1 MCCLPGFFSFVAAE
15 VPFAGLRKENGKMKI
30 RYEFV
35 DGEISEVEVAEEIG
49 SVIVES
55 RRLEDNLARKERYHC
70 YSLDA
75 VDFEGSEYAGKDTPE
90 SLLEQTEDKRHIKG
104 LLEELPEV
112 QRRRLLLY
120 AQGKSLREIARL
132 EGVDHKAV
140 KKSIEAAKKYFFK
153 NF

>member
-1 MCCLPGFFSFVAAE
+1 
-15 VPFAGLRKENGKMKI
+15 MKI
-30 RYEFV
+30 KYEFA
-35 DGEISEVEVAEEIG
+35 DGTVSEVEVEESIG
-49 SVIVES
+49 AVIIES

-90 SLLEQTEDKRHIKG
+90 SLLEQTADKQHIKRI
-104 LLEELPEV
+104 LEELPEV
-112 QRRRLLLY
+112 QRKRLLLY

-140 KKSIEAAKKYFFK
+140 KKSIEAAKKYFLN

>member
-1 MCCLPGFFSFVAAE
+1 
-15 VPFAGLRKENGKMKI
+15 MKI

-35 DGEISEVEVAEEIG
+35 DGKISEVEVAEEIG

-55 RRLEDNLARKERYHC
+55 RRLEDNLYRKERYHC

-75 VDFEGSEYAGKDTPE
+75 VDFEGNEYADRDTPE
-90 SLLEQTEDKRHIKG
+90 SLLEQMVDKRHIKG
-104 LLEELPEV
+104 LLERMSEV

-140 KKSIEAAKKYFFK
+140 KKSIEAAKKYFIK

>member
-1 MCCLPGFFSFVAAE
+1 
-15 VPFAGLRKENGKMKI
+15 MKI
-30 RYEFV
+30 NYTFAN
-35 DGEISEVEVAEEIG
+35 GETSEVEVTEEIG
-49 SVIVES
+49 NVILDS
-55 RRLEDNLARKERYHC
+55 RRKESNLDRKERYHC

-75 VDFEGSEYAGKDTPE
+75 ADFEGEDYADGDTPE
-90 SLLEQTEDKRHIKG
+90 TVLFSQLENQHI
-104 LLEELPEV
+104 EELLDGLPEI

-120 AQGKSLREIARL
+120 AEGKSLREIARM

>member
-1 MCCLPGFFSFVAAE
+1 MLLARLFLFVAAE
-15 VPFAGLRKENGKMKI
+15 VPSAGLRKENGKMKI

-70 YSLDA
+70 YSMDA
-75 VDFEGSEYAGKDTPE
+75 VDFEGSGYAGKDTPE
-90 SLLEQTEDKRHIKG
+90 SLLEQTADKRHIKG
-104 LLEELPEV
+104 LLEELPEI

-120 AQGKSLREIARL
+120 AQGKSLREIARM

-140 KKSIEAAKKYFFK
+140 KKSIQAAKKYFIK

>member
-1 MCCLPGFFSFVAAE
+1 
-15 VPFAGLRKENGKMKI
+15 
-30 RYEFV
+30 
-35 DGEISEVEVAEEIG
+35 
-49 SVIVES
+49 
-55 RRLEDNLARKERYHC
+55 
-70 YSLDA
+70 
-75 VDFEGSEYAGKDTPE
+75 VDFEGSEYAGKDTSE

-104 LLEELPEV
+104 FLEELPEV

>member
-1 MCCLPGFFSFVAAE
+1 
-15 VPFAGLRKENGKMKI
+15 MKI
-30 RYEFV
+30 KYEFA
-35 DGEISEVEVAEEIG
+35 DGTVSEVEVEESIG
-49 SVIVES
+49 AVIIES
-55 RRLEDNLARKERYHC
+55 KRLEDNLARKERYHC

-75 VDFEGSEYAGKDTPE
+75 VDFEGSEYASKDTPE
-90 SLLEQTEDKRHIKG
+90 SLLEQTADKQHIKR

-120 AQGKSLREIARL
+120 VQGKSMRGVARL

-140 KKSIEAAKKYFFK
+140 KKSIEAAKKYFIK

>member
-1 MCCLPGFFSFVAAE
+1 
-15 VPFAGLRKENGKMKI
+15 KMKI

-55 RRLEDNLARKERYHC
+55 RRLEDNLSRKERYHC

-75 VDFEGSEYAGKDTPE
+75 VDFEGNEYADRDTPE
-90 SLLEQTEDKRHIKG
+90 SLLEQMVDKRHIKG
-104 LLEELPEV
+104 LLERMSEV

-140 KKSIEAAKKYFFK
+140 KKSIEAAKKYFIK

>member
-1 MCCLPGFFSFVAAE
+1 MCCLLGFFSFVAAE
-15 VPFAGLRKENGKMKI
+15 VPSAGLRKENGKMKI

-35 DGEISEVEVAEEIG
+35 DGEISEVEVTEEIG

-75 VDFEGSEYAGKDTPE
+75 VDFEGSGYASKDTPE
-90 SLLEQTEDKRHIKG
+90 SLLEQTTDKQHIKR
-104 LLEELPEV
+104 LLKELPEV

-140 KKSIEAAKKYFFK
+140 KKSIEAAKKYFLK

>member
-1 MCCLPGFFSFVAAE
+1 
-15 VPFAGLRKENGKMKI
+15 MKI

-55 RRLEDNLARKERYHC
+55 RCLEDNLARKERYHC

-75 VDFEGSEYAGKDTPE
+75 VDFEGSGYASKDTPE
-90 SLLEQTEDKRHIKG
+90 SLLEQTTDKQHIKR
-104 LLEELPEV
+104 LLKELPEV
-112 QRRRLLLY
+112 QKRRLLLY

-140 KKSIEAAKKYFFK
+140 KKSIEAAKKYFLK

>member
-1 MCCLPGFFSFVAAE
+1 MRVGTFPAPWGVQTSTE
-15 VPFAGLRKENGKMKI
+15 R
-30 RYEFV
+30 
-35 DGEISEVEVAEEIG
+35 SEVGANTPLLRSRRQTPLWRLSACTGEVY
-49 SVIVES
+49 S

-75 VDFEGSEYAGKDTPE
+75 VDFEGSGYAGKDTTE
-90 SLLEQTEDKRHIKG
+90 SLLEQTADKRHIKG

>member
-1 MCCLPGFFSFVAAE
+1 
-15 VPFAGLRKENGKMKI
+15 MKI

-55 RRLEDNLARKERYHC
+55 RRLEDNLSRKERYHC

-75 VDFEGSEYAGKDTPE
+75 VDFEGNEYADRDTPE
-90 SLLEQTEDKRHIKG
+90 SLLEQMVDKRHIKG
-104 LLEELPEV
+104 LLERMSEV

-140 KKSIEAAKKYFFK
+140 KKSIEAAKKYFIK

>member
-1 MCCLPGFFSFVAAE
+1 
-15 VPFAGLRKENGKMKI
+15 MKI

-35 DGEISEVEVAEEIG
+35 DGKISEVEVAEEIG

-55 RRLEDNLARKERYHC
+55 RRLEDNLSRKERYHC

-75 VDFEGSEYAGKDTPE
+75 VDFEGNEYADRDTPE
-90 SLLEQTEDKRHIKG
+90 SLLEQMVDKRHIKG
-104 LLEELPEV
+104 LLERMSEV

-140 KKSIEAAKKYFFK
+140 KKSIEAAKKYFIK

>member
-1 MCCLPGFFSFVAAE
+1 
-15 VPFAGLRKENGKMKI
+15 MKI
-30 RYEFV
+30 KYEFV
-35 DGEISEVEVAEEIG
+35 DGKISEVEVAEEIG
-49 SVIVES
+49 SVIIES

-75 VDFEGSEYAGKDTPE
+75 VDFEGSEYADRDTPE
-90 SLLEQTEDKRHIKG
+90 SLLEQMVDKQHIKG
-104 LLEELPEV
+104 LLKELPEV
-112 QRRRLLLY
+112 QKRRLLLY

-140 KKSIEAAKKYFFK
+140 KKSIEAAKKYFIK

>member
-15 VPFAGLRKENGKMKI
+15 VPSAGLRKENGKMKI

-35 DGEISEVEVAEEIG
+35 DGKISEVEVAEEIG

-55 RRLEDNLARKERYHC
+55 RRLEDNLSRKERYHC

-75 VDFEGSEYAGKDTPE
+75 VDFEGNEYADRDTPE
-90 SLLEQTEDKRHIKG
+90 SLLEQMVDKRHIKG
-104 LLEELPEV
+104 LLERMSEV

-140 KKSIEAAKKYFFK
+140 KKSIEAAKKYFIK

>member
-1 MCCLPGFFSFVAAE
+1 M
-15 VPFAGLRKENGKMKI
+15 
-30 RYEFV
+30 
-35 DGEISEVEVAEEIG
+35 
-49 SVIVES
+49 
-55 RRLEDNLARKERYHC
+55 
-70 YSLDA
+70 
-75 VDFEGSEYAGKDTPE
+75 DFEGSEYAGKDTSE

-104 LLEELPEV
+104 FLEELPEV

>member
-1 MCCLPGFFSFVAAE
+1 
-15 VPFAGLRKENGKMKI
+15 MKI

-55 RRLEDNLARKERYHC
+55 RRLEDNLSRKERYHC

-75 VDFEGSEYAGKDTPE
+75 VDFEGNEYADRDTPE
-90 SLLEQTEDKRHIKG
+90 SLLEQMVDKRHIKG
-104 LLEELPEV
+104 LLERMSEV

-140 KKSIEAAKKYFFK
+140 KKSKIGRASCRERV
-153 NF
+153 

>member
-1 MCCLPGFFSFVAAE
+1 LPGFFSFVAAE
-15 VPFAGLRKENGKMKI
+15 VPSAGLRKENGKMKI

-35 DGEISEVEVAEEIG
+35 DGEVTEVEVEEEIG

-75 VDFEGSEYAGKDTPE
+75 VDFEGSKYAGKDTPE
-90 SLLEQTEDKRHIKG
+90 SLFEQTADKRHIKG

-140 KKSIEAAKKYFFK
+140 KKSIEAAKKYFLK

>member
-1 MCCLPGFFSFVAAE
+1 
-15 VPFAGLRKENGKMKI
+15 MKI
-30 RYEFV
+30 KYEFV
-35 DGEISEVEVAEEIG
+35 DGTVSEVEVEESIG
-49 SVIVES
+49 AVIIES

-90 SLLEQTEDKRHIKG
+90 SLLEQTADKWHIKG
-104 LLEELPEV
+104 LLKELPKV

-140 KKSIEAAKKYFFK
+140 KKSIEAAKKYFIK

>member
-1 MCCLPGFFSFVAAE
+1 
-15 VPFAGLRKENGKMKI
+15 MKI

-35 DGEISEVEVAEEIG
+35 DGKISEVEVAEEIG

-55 RRLEDNLARKERYHC
+55 RRLEDNLSRKERYHC

-75 VDFEGSEYAGKDTPE
+75 VDFEGNEYADRDTPE
-90 SLLEQTEDKRHIKG
+90 SLLEQMVDKRHIKG
-104 LLEELPEV
+104 LLERMSEV

-140 KKSIEAAKKYFFK
+140 KKSIEAAKKFFTK